1 MVPKAKKIKVLKI
14 NVYLKIKNIKS
25 TVAHILPPPSPTT
38 MQRYIFWPKA
48 PNHLPNTNYNP
59 HPSRWVRGGGGGGFP
74 PKYLQLKNQ
83 TANAQT
89 VYRCYYSQYIQGYSK
104 KSYF

>member
-1 MVPKAKKIKVLKI
+1 MVPKAKKLKVLKI

-38 MQRYIFWPKA
+38 MQRYIIWPKA

-59 HPSRWVRGGGGGGFP
+59 HPPRWGRGGWGGGLSTKIF
-74 PKYLQLKNQ
+74 
-83 TANAQT
+83 T
-89 VYRCYYSQYIQGYSK
+89 VE
-104 KSYF
+104 KSNS

>member
-1 MVPKAKKIKVLKI
+1 MVPKAKKLKVLKI

-25 TVAHILPPPSPTT
+25 TVAHILPPPPSPTT

-59 HPSRWVRGGGGGGFP
+59 HPPQMGERWRGGTFH
-74 PKYLQLKNQ
+74 QNI
-83 TANAQT
+83 
-89 VYRCYYSQYIQGYSK
+89 YS
-104 KSYF
+104 